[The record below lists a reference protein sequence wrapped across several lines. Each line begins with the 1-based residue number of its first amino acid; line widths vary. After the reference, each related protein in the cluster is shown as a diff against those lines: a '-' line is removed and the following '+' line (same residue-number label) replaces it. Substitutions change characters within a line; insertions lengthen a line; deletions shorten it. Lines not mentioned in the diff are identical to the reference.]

1 MATSPTAVTASAFP
15 AQKGARPRRALA
27 AGLEFLDASAAPGWG
42 VRGVR
47 DWFAEHLVE
56 PGLMR
61 PPTVLAEPGAGVVSL
76 HESDAKTLT
85 SSANLSRLLAGA
97 RIRIISALRG
107 LNASPTDDR
116 FLSAAIFAG
125 RVQRLRTVSESHWV
139 PQPEPTAPLSAI
151 VLCLFA
157 VDVLSHRD
165 EYEKRLSVCDVCD
178 RVTFQDGALRRN
190 SCPDH
195 LSHMSGFTRRVTPID
210 HKNDA

>member
-1 MATSPTAVTASAFP
+1 MATSPTAVTAAFP
-15 AQKGARPRRALA
+15 VQKVARPRRALA
-27 AGLEFLDASAAPGWG
+27 AGLEFLEASGAPGWS

-47 DWFAEHLVE
+47 DWLLEHLVK
-56 PGLMR
+56 PGHMR
-61 PPTVLAEPGAGVVSL
+61 PPFVLIEPGAGSVTL
-76 HESDAKTLT
+76 HEGDAKSLT
-85 SSANLSRLLAGA
+85 SPANLPRLLAGA

-125 RVQRLRTVSESHWV
+125 RVQRLRTLSESHWV
-139 PQPEPTAPLSAI
+139 PQLEPTAPLSGI
-151 VLCLFA
+151 VLSLFA

-178 RVTFQDGALRRN
+178 RITFQDGALRRT

-195 LSHMSGFTRRVTPID
+195 LPQMSGLTRCVTPAD
-210 HKNDA
+210 RESDA

>member
-1 MATSPTAVTASAFP
+1 MATSPTAVTAAAIP
-15 AQKGARPRRALA
+15 AYKLARPRRALA
-27 AGLEFLDASAAPGWG
+27 AGLAFLEASAVPGWG

-47 DWFAEHLVE
+47 DWFIEHLVE
-56 PGLMR
+56 PGHMR
-61 PPTVLAEPGAGVVSL
+61 PPFVLTEPGAGSVTL
-76 HESDAKTLT
+76 HEGDAKALT
-85 SSANLSRLLAGA
+85 SSANLPRLLAGA

-125 RVQRLRTVSESHWV
+125 RVQRLRTQSESHWV
-139 PQPEPTAPLSAI
+139 PQLEGTAPLSGI
-151 VLCLFA
+151 VLSLFA

-178 RVTFQDGALRRN
+178 RITFQDHALRRQ

-195 LSHMSGFTRRVTPID
+195 LPQLSGFTRRVTPKD
-210 HKNDA
+210 RESDA